1 MKNQANKEYMV
12 QLEKQCIILEL
23 ESTSR
28 EAVLHELAGAVHD
41 KCPSIDL
48 DIMTQV
54 LAEREQLGSTGVGNG
69 IAIPHGK
76 VPGLEK
82 LLLCFGRSSR
92 GISFDAADNRP
103 VHFLVMILA
112 PPDMAEE
119 YLQTLAQVS
128 RLLKDTIT
136 RSKLLQATDA
146 ETILEL
152 FNHS

>member
-1 MKNQANKEYMV
+1 ML

-23 ESTSR
+23 ESTGK
-28 EAVLHELAGAVHD
+28 EAVLRELAGAVHD

-48 DIMTQV
+48 DTMTQI

-69 IAIPHGK
+69 VAIPHGK

-92 GISFDAADNRP
+92 GINFDAVDNRP
-103 VHFLVMILA
+103 VQLLVMILA
-112 PPDMAEE
+112 PPDMAGE
-119 YLQTLAQVS
+119 YLQTLARVS
-128 RLLKDTIT
+128 RLLKDSTT
-136 RSKLLQATDA
+136 RNKLLQAPDT

-152 FNHS
+152 FNRS